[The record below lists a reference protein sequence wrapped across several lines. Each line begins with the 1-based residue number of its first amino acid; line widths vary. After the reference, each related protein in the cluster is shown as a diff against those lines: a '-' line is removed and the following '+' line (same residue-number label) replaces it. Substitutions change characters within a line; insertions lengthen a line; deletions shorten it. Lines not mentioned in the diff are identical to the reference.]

1 MYIKDV
7 ENNLISEN
15 DVIID
20 IMIDDSTGGTSTPP
34 FTENPQNKS
43 QNKSQNRPQ
52 TRHQN
57 RAQNKPQV
65 LTTSRPEPRQPV
77 KVSIRI

>member
-1 MYIKDV
+1 
-7 ENNLISEN
+7 
-15 DVIID
+15 
-20 IMIDDSTGGTSTPP
+20 MIDDSTAGISTPP

-43 QNKSQNRPQ
+43 KNKSQNRLQ

-57 RAQNKPQV
+57 RAENEPQV

-77 KVSIRI
+77 KVSIRLWVTGKKQKQIACKVIVKRI